1 MAVGLIDV
9 STTKARFNIAKSF
22 ITHNKC
28 TTDFHPKDSSTY
40 KNLNSAF
47 HGIYGSLTAD
57 GNYFTDTVQVGS
69 VSIPNQQLAQIYRQ
83 TGTFAGQRADGSFT
97 LDGIMGAGFGET
109 GPTIPM
115 ELYNNKY
122 IPEPI
127 FSVYLGQLGG
137 SAGSV
142 IFGGIHDNKSLNVT
156 NVRERNDKWY
166 SAATKLSVD
175 GDTIVSYNNGVYWL
189 LDTGT
194 STSRLPKA
202 EADKLTTKLFGN
214 DAVYNGVIYIIRNC
228 SKYLSQSWT
237 IKLTF
242 PNVNGDGEFD
252 LEFTPQDA
260 LTKRGDG
267 QTCIFGFGTADHRIL
282 GNSVLQRY
290 VQVFNFDK
298 KTAGFT
304 LK

>member
-1 MAVGLIDV
+1 M
-9 STTKARFNIAKSF
+9 
-22 ITHNKC
+22 
-28 TTDFHPKDSSTY
+28 
-40 KNLNSAF
+40 
-47 HGIYGSLTAD
+47 
-57 GNYFTDTVQVGS
+57 QVGS

-260 LTKRGDG
+260 LTKRDDG
-267 QTCIFGFGTADHRIL
+267 TTCIFGFGTADHRIL

-290 VQVFNFDK
+290 IQVFNFDK